1 MKRLLILAT
10 TVPTSPTDG
19 TPSFIT
25 DLAASL
31 GSDISVT
38 ILAPRVAGSTNISKV
53 GDVTVVRFPY
63 FFRRIERL
71 GGDAIMPRLRAEPWR
86 LLEAVALALSMIWHS
101 WRFTSHRAFDA
112 VNAHWLVPAGVAAW
126 IVNKTRRIPYVVTV
140 HGADAY
146 TLNGRFSRWVKR
158 RVLQSSAAVL
168 PVSADI
174 GKVVSSVGGRRIHID
189 HVVPMG
195 VDLRSVVATERT
207 PGAFLFVGRLADKKG
222 VEVAIR
228 ALSAVPQARLRVA
241 GEGPERSRLIDL
253 VDQLGLIDQVEFLG
267 RLGRE
272 EVFAEMEQCF
282 GLLIPSVT
290 APDGDRDGTPVVL
303 AEAMSCGTTVI
314 ASDIAG
320 LGDQIEDG
328 ETGWLVPPGDVGALS
343 RMLARAL
350 ADANEFIELGREAQ
364 ERFAGGPLDIRSTAA
379 VYRKV
384 FAEVTP

>member
-10 TVPTSPTDG
+10 TVPTSPADG

-31 GSDISVT
+31 GTDISVT
-38 ILAPRVAGSTNISKV
+38 ILAPRVAGSAHISEV

-63 FFRRIERL
+63 FFRRLERL
-71 GGDAIMPRLRAEPWR
+71 AGDAIMPRLRAEPWR
-86 LLEAVALALSMIWHS
+86 LVEAAALVLSMIWHS
-101 WRFTSHRAFDA
+101 WRITSRRAFDA

-146 TLNGRFSRWVKR
+146 TLNGRLSRWVKR
-158 RVLQSSAAVL
+158 RVLRSSAAVL

-174 GKVVSSVGGRRIHID
+174 GKVVRDVGGRQVHID

-195 VDLRSVVATERT
+195 VGPRSVVVTERT
-207 PGAFLFVGRLADKKG
+207 AGAFLFVGRLADKKG

-228 ALSAVPQARLRVA
+228 ALPAVPQACLRIV
-241 GEGPERSRLIDL
+241 GEGPERSRLVDL
-253 VDQLGLIDQVEFLG
+253 VDQLGLTDQVEFLG

-272 EVFAEMEQCF
+272 EVFAQMERCF

-328 ETGWLVPPGDVGALS
+328 DTGWLVPPGDVGALS
-343 RMLARAL
+343 RMLTRAL
-350 ADANEFIELGREAQ
+350 ADADGFIELGREAR
-364 ERFAGGPLDIRSTAA
+364 ERFSGGPLDIRSTAA

-384 FAEVTP
+384 LAEVTP

>member
-1 MKRLLILAT
+1 
-10 TVPTSPTDG
+10 
-19 TPSFIT
+19 
-25 DLAASL
+25 
-31 GSDISVT
+31 
-38 ILAPRVAGSTNISKV
+38 
-53 GDVTVVRFPY
+53 
-63 FFRRIERL
+63 
-71 GGDAIMPRLRAEPWR
+71 
-86 LLEAVALALSMIWHS
+86 MIWHS
-101 WRFTSHRAFDA
+101 WRFTSRRPFDA

-146 TLNGRFSRWVKR
+146 TLNGRLSRWVKR
-158 RVLQSSAAVL
+158 RVLRSSAAVL

-174 GKVVSSVGGRRIHID
+174 GKVVRDVGGRRIHID

-195 VDLRSVVATERT
+195 VGQRSVVVTERT

-228 ALSAVPQARLRVA
+228 ALPAVPQACLRIV
-241 GEGPERSRLIDL
+241 GEGPARSHLVDL
-253 VDQLGLIDQVEFLG
+253 VDQLGLTDQVEFLG

-272 EVFAEMEQCF
+272 EVFSQMERCF

-328 ETGWLVPPGDVGALS
+328 DTGWLVPPGDVGALS
-343 RMLARAL
+343 RMLTRAL
-350 ADANEFIELGREAQ
+350 ADAEGFIELGREAR
-364 ERFAGGPLDIRSTAA
+364 ERFSGGPLDIRSTAA

-384 FAEVTP
+384 LAEVTP